1 MEKIEQKTSQIIL
14 GPLNLSSTND
24 VILKSTF
31 VEVFC
36 LFDDCEEAYKFPD
49 RKDDYLAHL
58 YIKHRLVISDV
69 GDIALLE
76 DYLVFWKKEFCGKI
90 KQKYKGRSLKHI

>member
-1 MEKIEQKTSQIIL
+1 MEEIEQKTSQIIL

-24 VILKSTF
+24 AILKSTT
-31 VEVFC
+31 VEIFC
-36 LFDDCEEAYKFPD
+36 LFDTCKEFFKFPD

-58 YIKHRLVISDV
+58 YIKHRLIISNV

-76 DYLVFWKKEFCGKI
+76 DYLVFWKEEFCGKF
-90 KQKYKGRSLKHI
+90 H

>member
-76 DYLVFWKKEFCGKI
+76 DYLIFWKKEFCGKI